1 MKAKEIR
8 ELTPSEL
15 QKQLDDSRRELLSLR
30 IQTSNGQ
37 LENTARIPQVRK
49 DIARLLGETKGRQL
63 KEVAE

>member
-15 QKQLDDSRRELLSLR
+15 QKQLDDSRRELLNLR